1 MYGMSI
7 PRCRTVWGMASMD
20 RMNSVNTLRQRA
32 LTDEGL
38 SLVEIMVS
46 VTILFIVVTAMLPM
60 LLQTT
65 NMAAQAKAQSAITN
79 AVSSYIEEIRA
90 LPYEQIAVVGSGVP
104 SASVDATRQVSI
116 GAYTVNMTAEINPV
130 DGGLDGDSTD
140 GDEDYKELVIVAVAT
155 ADGKP
160 ALSSTLTTYIWGQT
174 GIELSVP
181 NVAFGSTAPAEG
193 EVLATYA
200 LVSANAEA
208 TAEGGTITRVEFTVG
223 TVLLKNVFGE
233 YAQFIPETATWS
245 DSFQW
250 HTTALNASDEL
261 IYGDGP
267 QILKVQVWDNY
278 GNTNY
283 VTRTIII
290 DNNPPDPATNVRLVS
305 QGVSSVRAS
314 WDAATDGI
322 GYAGSYNYRVHT
334 APLSVANEV
343 DWPVSE
349 VSNVGATSVDIAAAP
364 FSRYFVDVQSV
375 SVGGIEREDWVSS
388 ADAITNPLMSGTY
401 TQWITEQKKNKEYRL
416 RTVYTVDVSDPQ
428 FAIEDAVVY
437 DVFRATSLSGL
448 NTAVAANTPWAADV
462 AFDSGTWSQDIVDS
476 TVYALSS
483 GSNKVWTPTY
493 YYVVRATFTPSGGES
508 TTILSNVTSIPGVE
522 VTGIRTVTGTMVSQ

>member
-1 MYGMSI
+1 
-7 PRCRTVWGMASMD
+7 MASMD
-20 RMNSVNTLRQRA
+20 RRNALRQKV
-32 LTDEGL
+32 LIDEGL

-65 NMAAQAKAQSAITN
+65 NMAAQAKAQTAITN

-90 LPYEQIAVVGSGVP
+90 LPYEQVAVVGSGVP

-155 ADGKP
+155 AGGKP
-160 ALSSTLTTYIWGQT
+160 ALSSTMTTYIWGQT

-181 NVAFGSTAPAEG
+181 NVMFGSTAPADG
-193 EVLATYA
+193 EVLATYE

-233 YAQFIPETATWS
+233 YAQFIPESATWS

-250 HTTALNASDEL
+250 YTTAKDASDEL

-267 QILKVQVWDNY
+267 QILKIQVWDNY

-305 QGVSSVRAS
+305 QGVSSLRAT

-334 APLSVANEV
+334 APLSAADEV
-343 DWPVSE
+343 DWPLSQVFNIS
-349 VSNVGATSVDIAAAP
+349 ATNADIPAAP

-416 RTVYTVDVSDPQ
+416 TTAYTVDVSDPQ
-428 FAIEDAVVY
+428 FAVEGPVVY
-437 DVFRATSLSGL
+437 DVFRATSVSEL
-448 NTAVAANTPWAADV
+448 NIEIAANTPWAANV
-462 AFDSGTWSQDIVDS
+462 AFDSGTWSQDVYDS
-476 TVYALSS
+476 ENVYALSA

-493 YYVVRATFTPSGGES
+493 YYVVRATFTPNGGET
-508 TTILSNVTSIPGVE
+508 TTILSNVTSIPGIE